1 MEHPPHASST
11 RCDRNRSDRAHAGDR
26 GAASSMRWL
35 TSRSLAENGS
45 ISRWRFR
52 STLVAVGLIGVVFC
66 AGLSVVGMKEQ
77 SGQLWRAMN
86 DRSKE
91 NIPKHDAARSKS
103 ASNLKQIGNAT
114 ANYATGFGALPATT
128 IFNEDG
134 RALHGWH
141 YFLLPYI
148 EQNSLFRQIDPKKPW
163 NHSENAEYFRHG
175 VECYFHVGVPVPNAK
190 DSDGFGI
197 TTYATNVHAWSGPH
211 PPKLADF
218 ENGASNILLVGE
230 VAGNFKPWG
239 YPLNVRDPNLGL
251 NRSPD
256 GFGGPW
262 RNGTQFLMADGS
274 VRTITNDVDPEV
286 LKALTYPREQAK

>member
-1 MEHPPHASST
+1 MHLQLDAIVTGLIVLMLVIVVLH
-11 RCDRNRSDRAHAGDR
+11 RV
-26 GAASSMRWL
+26 MRWL

-218 ENGASNILLVGE
+218 EERRIQHSFGRRGSRQLQA
-230 VAGNFKPWG
+230 
-239 YPLNVRDPNLGL
+239 LGL
-251 NRSPD
+251 SAQRPRSKSRPESLAGWIWRPLEKWHSIPD
-256 GFGGPW
+256 GGW
-262 RNGTQFLMADGS
+262 QCANHYERC
-274 VRTITNDVDPEV
+274 
-286 LKALTYPREQAK
+286 